1 MRGNFNFDRFVRP
14 DVQYSVHNM
23 GYTNQFTCGSGELIP
38 CYIQECY
45 PGDRFT
51 IRNAF
56 VVKTLPMTVPV
67 MADYYIYTHYW
78 FVPYRILQS
87 HETIEKGYDNN
98 TFEDYINGVKEGL
111 TYPHLIDDLAT
122 SVSRSFIKKPIT
134 NAVSSG
140 YLAQVQVPTKLNQS
154 NRSAEWQFSLWDYLA
169 FALPAESDLADYVQ
183 DISMFPIR
191 AYNAVWNTKYRDEN
205 IQAPD
210 YDGVLGTNFSKT
222 DGVTIGVDLRQT
234 NILRRNWE
242 KDYFTSMLPW
252 QQKGTPIALPVSSSI
267 ASGTSIFG
275 TLQAQVNPSGE
286 EGGQLAYQN
295 MHLTGTSPNM
305 TLGDNGTTATAVPA
319 LHKWNLKTNED
330 ISLTSVAFD
339 INEFRQANAVQ
350 RFLEANA
357 RGGTKYK
364 EFCLSHFGIAPRDEN
379 LNLPLY
385 LGGSKTPLIVSE
397 VTQTSSGT
405 LADSTPQG
413 TLTGKGQSGDAN
425 FITKD
430 RVYEHGLILGLF
442 SIMPKPIYSNG
453 MDRMWLKTDL
463 YDWYSPEFAHLGE
476 QPIYSCEANGLSG
489 DSDNPDNYETI
500 GFQGRWSEMRCRR
513 NVSTSGFRS
522 SASASSGFYG
532 GMSDWTVQ
540 RSSFILNSAN
550 LVCKPSENFWA
561 YPDSKPF
568 IVEFGNYVKMSR
580 PIPALAEP
588 LLVG

>member
-67 MADYYIYTHYW
+67 MADYFIYTHYW

-87 HETIEKGYDNN
+87 HETIEKGYDTN

-111 TYPHLIDDLAT
+111 VYPHLSDDFVA
-122 SVSRSFIKKPIT
+122 SVASNRIKAPIT
-134 NAVSSG
+134 SAVTTG
-140 YLAQVQVPTKLNQS
+140 YLAQVQVPTTNDVSDLS
-154 NRSAEWQFSLWDYLA
+154 VRWRYSLWDYLA
-169 FALPAESDLADYVQ
+169 FPLPEESDGSDYIQ

-205 IQAPD
+205 IQGPD
-210 YDGVLGTNFSKT
+210 YDGVGGSNFSKT

-252 QQKGTPIALPVSSSI
+252 QQKGTPIALPVTSSI
-267 ASGTSIFG
+267 ASGTSIPSF
-275 TLQAQVNPSGE
+275 LQAEVNPTGV
-286 EGGQLAYQN
+286 EGATLAYKN
-295 MHLTGTSPNM
+295 MSLTGTSPNM
-305 TLGDNGTTATAVPA
+305 TLGDNTFVAKGVPA
-319 LHKWNLKTNED
+319 SYNWNIKTQSAVN
-330 ISLTSVAFD
+330 INSTAFD
-339 INEFRQANAVQ
+339 INDLRLSNSVQ

-453 MDRMWLKTDL
+453 VDRMWIKTDL
-463 YDWYSPEFAHLGE
+463 YDWYSPEFANLGE
-476 QPIYSCEANGLSG
+476 QPIYSIEANGLINDADISY
-489 DSDNPDNYETI
+489 STI

-522 SASASSGFYG
+522 SASSSSGFYG
-532 GMSDWTVQ
+532 GMADWTVQ
-540 RSSFILNSAN
+540 RGSFTLNSAH
-550 LVCKPSENFWA
+550 LVCKPQENFWA
-561 YPDSKPF
+561 YPNSKPF
-568 IVEFGNYVKMSR
+568 IVEFGNFVKMSR